1 MDWNLALDTNGGPS
15 MTYDIDAAVIINQ
28 TGAEFYKQP
37 IFYALGHF
45 SKFVPPGAKRV
56 EVITSESES
65 FTNKK
70 SKSTNE
76 PTEESLMEY
85 IASLQSKTSQRY
97 YKQQNLSVTQ
107 EVQCIAFVN
116 PDGSYTAII
125 LNT

>member
-85 IASLQSKTSQRY
+85 IASLQSKTSPRY

-116 PDGSYTAII
+116 PNGSYTAII

>member
-65 FTNKK
+65 FTNKQ
-70 SKSTNE
+70 SKNTNE

-85 IASLQSKTSQRY
+85 IASLQSNTSRRY

>member
-56 EVITSESES
+56 EVITTESES

-70 SKSTNE
+70 SKNTNE

>member
-70 SKSTNE
+70 SKNTNE

-85 IASLQSKTSQRY
+85 LASLQSETSPRY

-107 EVQCIAFVN
+107 EVQCIAFEN

>member
-15 MTYDIDAAVIINQ
+15 MTYDIDAAVIINK

-37 IFYALGHF
+37 IFYAMGHF

-70 SKSTNE
+70 NE
-76 PTEESLMEY
+76 NMNEATKESLLEY
-85 IASLQSKTSQRY
+85 IASLQSKSSPRY

-116 PDGSYTAII
+116 PDESYTAII